1 MRRHG
6 LLTAATT
13 ALAAAGV
20 TVTVSDNISAEPHDK
35 ET

>member
-13 ALAAAGV
+13 ALAAGV